1 MFLIR
6 EVFKAK
12 PGKAKE
18 LVKKFKAAAPFF
30 EKMGEGKNHM
40 VMTDVVA
47 DYWTVVMQWET
58 DDLGKFATNLRG
70 GTANPKLIK
79 IIKNYKNLIKNS
91 HQKIFLVE

>member
-70 GTANPKLIK
+70 GTASPELMEIMKGYIDLVEGG
-79 IIKNYKNLIKNS
+79 
-91 HQKIFLVE
+91 HREIFLVE